1 LAISLNLIWSNIV
14 EDDKSSVKWTVSPD
28 VRATSTEDG
37 SVLLDIN
44 KGLCYSLNVVAARIW
59 LTIET
64 CPAGISLEGIV
75 GALETHFK
83 ISHEELKADTVEC
96 LEKLQRLRLVQSNGH
111 SKSSKAFGEGS

>member
-1 LAISLNLIWSNIV
+1 M
-14 EDDKSSVKWTVSPD
+14 EDDKSRVKWTVSPD

-44 KGLCYSLNVVAARIW
+44 KGLCYSLNAVAAHIW
-59 LTIET
+59 LAIET

-83 ISHEELKADTVEC
+83 ISHDQLKADTVEC
-96 LEKLQRLRLVQSNGH
+96 LEKLQRLSLVQSNGH
-111 SKSSKAFGEGS
+111 IKSPKAFGGGT

>member
-1 LAISLNLIWSNIV
+1 M

-44 KGLCYSLNVVAARIW
+44 KGLCYSLNVVAALIW

-75 GALETHFK
+75 GALETHFE

-96 LEKLQRLRLVQSNGH
+96 LEKLQRLRLVQSTG
-111 SKSSKAFGEGS
+111 SKSSRAFRGGG

>member
-1 LAISLNLIWSNIV
+1 M
-14 EDDKSSVKWTVSPD
+14 EDDKRSVKWTVSPD

-75 GALETHFK
+75 GALETHYQ

-96 LEKLQRLRLVQSNGH
+96 LEKLQRLRLVQRNGLC
-111 SKSSKAFGEGS
+111 KSSKAFGGGS